1 MNINF
6 RAILYINGIATCF
19 LSCILTIPVVYDI
32 LTNNSNCIWI
42 FVPSIIATVFLG
54 GLLVLSCRSNE
65 KISFSRRDIF
75 LLVLTIWLCSSFV
88 SAFPF
93 YVYSGQ
99 KLKFISA
106 MFEAVSGITTTGITV
121 YTNVE
126 LLPEGLNLW
135 RFILH
140 FIGGVGII
148 AIGVTIFPKIR
159 NESVHLFQTENSDKT
174 QKLFPRMTKM
184 IQLFIGTY
192 IIFIAI
198 FSCLLKLF
206 GMNTFDSICHAI
218 SAISTGGFST
228 KNAGV
233 EFYETSSIKLILSIG
248 MFFGGITFLE
258 IIKCIKNGIKL
269 STLSKQTTG
278 YLKLVVIAICVPII
292 AEIIFNGEHITYGN
306 IVSHIYTTIS
316 AITTTGL
323 GFDGHFLQSNIILL
337 IMAIVGGCSG
347 STTGGIKIFRIQIL
361 IAVVQNS
368 LKKVLKPFFVS
379 IPKYQGKRIDE
390 TQTNAIILFL
400 SSLIILFLISC
411 ILLEI
416 SLDKTISEVV
426 YITFSC
432 LFNVGCSMDI
442 SNFPTISKIIL
453 MIDMIAGRLEV
464 IPMFVIMC
472 KFFWKN

>member
-6 RAILYINGIATCF
+6 RAILYINGIVTCF
-19 LSCILTIPVVYDI
+19 LSCLLTIPVIYDI

-65 KISFSRRDIF
+65 KINFGRRDIF

-99 KLKFISA
+99 KLKFMSA
-106 MFEAVSGITTTGITV
+106 MFEAVSGITTTGITI
-121 YTNVE
+121 YKDVE
-126 LLPEGLNLW
+126 SLPEILNLW

-140 FIGGVGII
+140 FIGGAGII
-148 AIGVTIFPKIR
+148 AIGVIIFPIIR
-159 NESVHLFQTENSDKT
+159 NESIQLFQTENSDKT

-184 IQLFIGTY
+184 IQLFIVTY

-198 FSCLLKLF
+198 FACLLKVS
-206 GMNTFDSICHAI
+206 GMSMFDSICNAI

-228 KNAGV
+228 KNAGI
-233 EFYETSSIKLILSIG
+233 EFYANSNTKLVLSIG
-248 MFFGGITFLE
+248 MFFGGMTFLE
-258 IIKCIKNGIKL
+258 IIKCLKNCIKKN
-269 STLSKQTTG
+269 TLSKQTTG
-278 YLKLVVIAICVPII
+278 YIKLVAIAIFIPII
-292 AEIIFNGEHITYGN
+292 SEIIFAGENITYKN
-306 IVSHIYTTIS
+306 IIDHVYTTVS

-323 GFDGHFLQSNIILL
+323 DFNNHFLRSNTILL
-337 IMAIVGGCSG
+337 ILTIVGGCSG

-361 IAVVQNS
+361 RSVVQNY
-368 LKKVLKPFFVS
+368 LQKVLKPFFVS
-379 IPKYQGKRIDE
+379 IPKYQHKKIDE
-390 TQTNAIILFL
+390 TQISSIILFL
-400 SSLIILFLISC
+400 SSLIILFLISS

-416 SLDKTISEVV
+416 LLDTTISNAT

-432 LFNVGCSMDI
+432 LFNIGCSLDI

-464 IPMFVIMC
+464 IPIFVIMC